1 MNIFRSGLVLLLA
14 LVLAGC
20 RLELYGNLSENDA
33 NQMLALLLSN
43 KISAEKKIDKANG
56 FSLAV
61 DEDDFVKA
69 IEVLRQNGYPRKDFR
84 SVEELF
90 PSGQLVT
97 SPAQEAEKI
106 KFLQQ
111 QSLEKMLTDMEGV
124 INANVVIGRIENQ
137 DSRSNTTARQTVSV
151 LIKHTPEVNVKS
163 FAFQIKNLIRNGMPG
178 TRDEDLS
185 LFIQP
190 VNYRV
195 NPNLNSRVEQTAQN
209 TVAPVAPDST
219 ALKEIPASEQRDD
232 SPVPKS
238 AVTPE
243 LQDKTGQSKV
253 SSMKEGDRQLPAAV
267 AEKKSKITSN
277 NKSIAKSKNK
287 SNSQTTAN

>member
-1 MNIFRSGLVLLLA
+1 MKIFRSGLILLFA

-20 RLELYGNLSENDA
+20 RVELYGNLSENDA
-33 NQMLALLLSN
+33 NHMLALLLSN
-43 KISAEKKIDKANG
+43 KISAEKKVDKANG

-61 DEDDFVKA
+61 DEDDFVNA

-124 INANVVIGRIENQ
+124 INANVIIGRIENQ
-137 DSRSNTTARQTVSV
+137 DNRSNTTARQTVSV

-195 NPNLNSRVEQTAQN
+195 NLNLKSAVEQSSNNA
-209 TVAPVAPDST
+209 VVPVVPDS
-219 ALKEIPASEQRDD
+219 AGLKEIPASEQRDD
-232 SPVPKS
+232 SPAVKP
-238 AVTPE
+238 AVTPVLSE
-243 LQDKTGQSKV
+243 KPVKTKV
-253 SSMKEGDRQLPAAV
+253 NEMKEKERQSSSAVGD
-267 AEKKSKITSN
+267 KKSKTLSN
-277 NKSIAKSKNK
+277 NKSVDKSKTKTN
-287 SNSQTTAN
+287 N

>member
-20 RLELYGNLSENDA
+20 RVELYGNLSENDA

-185 LFIQP
+185 LFIQH